1 MKLSTGKIGFLLLP
15 VVLAGCGQQ
24 AAREQQEMQEADR
37 QSHAY
42 LQGVWVD
49 NTTEVPVFRIEGD
62 TVYYPDAL
70 RAASYF
76 EVKGDTFT
84 TYGGQVTAYYME
96 RLSDGYLTLRSS
108 GGDLISLYK
117 SDNDSYD
124 SLAFTPSDA
133 DIEPK
138 EPQVIEKDSVVM
150 FEGTRFRGYVYI
162 NPSQI
167 KVIRSG
173 ISQEG
178 MSVDNIYYDNIIHIC
193 VYKGKQ
199 RLFSKDISKPMFSSV
214 IPENFLKVS
223 ILEDMDFMGVNEDG
237 YKYRATVGDPE
248 GTACYYVDLLVDNDG
263 NIDYKIK
270 Q

>member
-1 MKLSTGKIGFLLLP
+1 MKLSTEKIGILLFP
-15 VVLAGCGQQ
+15 IVVAGCGQQ
-24 AAREQQEMQEADR
+24 AAREQQEMQEADKL
-37 QSHAY
+37 SHAY

-117 SDNDSYD
+117 SDDDSYD
-124 SLAFTPSDA
+124 SLTFAPA
-133 DIEPK
+133 DTDMEPV
-138 EPQVIEKDSVVM
+138 EPQVIEKDSVVV
-150 FEGTRFRGYVYI
+150 FDGTRFRGYVYI
-162 NPSQI
+162 NHSQI

-178 MSVDNIYYDNIIHIC
+178 LSVDNVYYDKIIHIC

-199 RLFSKDISKPMFSSV
+199 RLFSKDISKPMFGSV

-223 ILEDMDFMGVNEDG
+223 ILEDMDFIGVNDEG

-248 GTACYYVDLLVDNDG
+248 GTACYYVDLLIDKAG
-263 NIDYKIK
+263 NIEYKIK

>member
-76 EVKGDTFT
+76 GVKGDTFT

-133 DIEPK
+133 DIEPE